1 MQQTEKVKRTRKERG
16 DVMAVLETK
25 NAVMRFGGLTAV
37 NNLNLLVENKEIV
50 AIIGPNGA
58 GKTTAFNMI
67 TGVYRPT
74 EGEIYFQDKCVSRLR
89 PDQIAR
95 LGIARTFQ
103 NIRLFKS
110 MTVMENVLVANH
122 LHAKSNLFSSALQF
136 PSARREEKAMV
147 ERSLQ
152 LLEETGLID
161 YKDWLS
167 TSLPYGLQRRLE
179 IARAMTT
186 NPKLLLLDEPAAG
199 MNPKESA
206 ELAEFIHEIRE
217 KFDLTILLIEHHMK
231 LVMKISDLI
240 YVLQYGKTIAQ
251 GTPKE
256 ISENPAV
263 IKAYLG
269 EED

>member
-1 MQQTEKVKRTRKERG
+1 
-16 DVMAVLETK
+16 MAVLETK
-25 NAVMRFGGLTAV
+25 GASMRFGGLTAV
-37 NNLNLLVENKEIV
+37 DSLSLRVDNREIV
-50 AIIGPNGA
+50 AVIGPNGA

-74 EGEIYFQDKCVSRLR
+74 EGEIFFSDTCISRKR

-95 LGIARTFQ
+95 LGVARTFQ

-110 MTVMENVLVANH
+110 MTVMENVMVANH
-122 LHAKSNLFSSALQF
+122 LHMRSGLFGASLRSPL
-136 PSARREEKAMV
+136 ARREEAQMA
-147 ERSLQ
+147 ERSIEM
-152 LLEETGLID
+152 LETTGLVE
-161 YKDWLS
+161 YKDWKA
-167 TSLPYGLQRRLE
+167 TSLPYGLQRHLE

-206 ELAEFIHEIRE
+206 ELAEFIHQIRE
-217 KFDLTILLIEHHMK
+217 KFGMTILLIEHHMK
-231 LVMKISDLI
+231 LVMNISDRI
-240 YVLQYGKTIAQ
+240 YVLQYGKTIAN
-251 GTPKE
+251 GTPDE
-256 ISENPAV
+256 IRANPAV

>member
-1 MQQTEKVKRTRKERG
+1 
-16 DVMAVLETK
+16 MAVLETK
-25 NAVMRFGGLTAV
+25 GATMRFGGLTAV
-37 NNLNLLVENKEIV
+37 DSLSLRVDNREIV
-50 AIIGPNGA
+50 AVIGPNGA

-74 EGEIYFQDKCVSRLR
+74 EGEIFFSDTCISRKR

-95 LGIARTFQ
+95 LGVARTFQ

-110 MTVMENVLVANH
+110 MTVMENVMVANH
-122 LHAKSNLFSSALQF
+122 LHMRSGLFGA
-136 PSARREEKAMV
+136 
-147 ERSLQ
+147 ERSIEM
-152 LLEETGLID
+152 LETTGLVE
-161 YKDWLS
+161 YKDWKA
-167 TSLPYGLQRRLE
+167 TSLPYGLQRHLE

-206 ELAEFIHEIRE
+206 ELAEFIHQIRE
-217 KFDLTILLIEHHMK
+217 KFGMTILLIEHHMK
-231 LVMKISDLI
+231 LVMNISDRI
-240 YVLQYGKTIAQ
+240 YVLQYGKTIAN
-251 GTPKE
+251 GTPDE
-256 ISENPAV
+256 IRANPAV

>member
-1 MQQTEKVKRTRKERG
+1 
-16 DVMAVLETK
+16 MAVLETK
-25 NAVMRFGGLTAV
+25 GATMRYGGLTAV
-37 NNLNLLVENKEIV
+37 DSLSLRVDNREIV
-50 AIIGPNGA
+50 AVIGPNGA

-74 EGEIYFQDKCVSRLR
+74 EGEIFFSDTCISRKR

-95 LGIARTFQ
+95 LGVARTFQ

-110 MTVMENVLVANH
+110 MTVMENVMVANH
-122 LHAKSNLFSSALQF
+122 LHMRSGLFGASLRSPL
-136 PSARREEKAMV
+136 ARREEAQMA
-147 ERSLQ
+147 ERSIEM
-152 LLEETGLID
+152 LETTGLVE
-161 YKDWLS
+161 YKDWKA
-167 TSLPYGLQRRLE
+167 TSLPYGLQRHLE

-206 ELAEFIHEIRE
+206 ELAEFIHQIRE
-217 KFDLTILLIEHHMK
+217 KFGMTILLIEHHMK
-231 LVMKISDLI
+231 LVMNISDRI
-240 YVLQYGKTIAQ
+240 YVLQYGKTIAN
-251 GTPKE
+251 GTPDE
-256 ISENPAV
+256 IRANPAV

>member
-1 MQQTEKVKRTRKERG
+1 
-16 DVMAVLETK
+16 MAVLETK
-25 NAVMRFGGLTAV
+25 GATRRSGGLTAV
-37 NNLNLLVENKEIV
+37 ESLSLRVDNREIV
-50 AIIGPNGA
+50 AVIGPNGA

-74 EGEIYFQDKCVSRLR
+74 EGEIFFSDTCISRKR

-95 LGIARTFQ
+95 LGVARTFQ

-110 MTVMENVLVANH
+110 MTVMENVMVANH
-122 LHAKSNLFSSALQF
+122 LHMRSGLFGASLRSPL
-136 PSARREEKAMV
+136 ARREEAQMA
-147 ERSLQ
+147 ERSIEM
-152 LLEETGLID
+152 LETTGLVE
-161 YKDWLS
+161 YKDWKA
-167 TSLPYGLQRRLE
+167 TSLPYGLQRHLE

-206 ELAEFIHEIRE
+206 ELAEFIHQIRE
-217 KFDLTILLIEHHMK
+217 KFGMTILLIEHHMK
-231 LVMKISDLI
+231 LVMNISDRI
-240 YVLQYGKTIAQ
+240 YVLQYGKTIAN
-251 GTPKE
+251 GTPDE
-256 ISENPAV
+256 IRANPAV

>member
-1 MQQTEKVKRTRKERG
+1 
-16 DVMAVLETK
+16 MAVLETK
-25 NAVMRFGGLTAV
+25 GATMRFGGLTAV
-37 NNLNLLVENKEIV
+37 DSLSLRVDNREIV
-50 AIIGPNGA
+50 AVIGPNGT

-74 EGEIYFQDKCVSRLR
+74 EGEIFFSDTCISRKR

-95 LGIARTFQ
+95 LGVARTFQ

-110 MTVMENVLVANH
+110 MTVMENVMVANH
-122 LHAKSNLFSSALQF
+122 LHMRSGLFGASLRSPL
-136 PSARREEKAMV
+136 ARREEAQMA
-147 ERSLQ
+147 ERSIEM
-152 LLEETGLID
+152 LETTGLVE
-161 YKDWLS
+161 YKDWKA
-167 TSLPYGLQRRLE
+167 TSLPYGLQRHLE

-206 ELAEFIHEIRE
+206 ELAEFIHQIRE
-217 KFDLTILLIEHHMK
+217 KFGMTILLIEHHMK
-231 LVMKISDLI
+231 LVMNISDRI
-240 YVLQYGKTIAQ
+240 YVLQYGKTIAN
-251 GTPKE
+251 GTPDE
-256 ISENPAV
+256 IRANPAV